1 MKNFLNPED
10 RAVLR
15 EMHLDSQ
22 EKRLADRMKAI
33 LLLDDGYSYA
43 EIAKILMLDDSTIRR
58 HEKMYCEK
66 GLDRLLCPDYPG
78 YDGKLS
84 CEQREELKRHLREHF
99 MRTAKE
105 IAVWVKETFHKDYT
119 PEGLVHLLH
128 QIGFSYKQTRAVLP
142 KANPEKQKEF
152 IRDYEGLKDFLGLKD
167 RIYFG
172 DGMHPHHN
180 AMSARGWIEKGS
192 NKEIPTNTGRE
203 RMNLNGVLCLNTPD
217 GPEIIVREEERINGP
232 AMVELLKEI
241 EEKNPEAER
250 IVLILDNAPYNRSK
264 RVKEYLETSKVE
276 VWYLPPYSPNL
287 NLIERLWKFLRA
299 KVMRGYYY
307 EKFAVFQ
314 AAVRGFFAKAAT
326 LYRDELKRLLTENFQ
341 LVNSS

>member
-58 HEKMYCEK
+58 YEKMYCEK

-84 CEQREELKRHLREHF
+84 CEQREELK
-99 MRTAKE
+99 
-105 IAVWVKETFHKDYT
+105 
-119 PEGLVHLLH
+119 
-128 QIGFSYKQTRAVLP
+128 Q

-180 AMSARGWIEKGS
+180 AMSARGWIEKGR

-217 GPEIIVREEERINGP
+217 GPEIVVREEERINGP
-232 AMVELLKEI
+232 AVVELLKEI

-307 EKFAVFQ
+307 EKFAEFQ
-314 AAVRGFFAKAAT
+314 AAV
-326 LYRDELKRLLTENFQ
+326 LC
-341 LVNSS
+341 